1 MKMKK
6 RIVRI
11 ILILIAFLVSY
22 QICSVAANIV
32 STDKQVETG
41 SGNVTIFVTSRQS
54 LGAYTLK
61 LIDTAGLTLVS
72 ASGGEVSSDNKTIT
86 GASATGTTS
95 LGSFT
100 FKVPNVTE
108 DKKYNIKFSIT
119 GMETPNFETIANETN
134 TAVLTVKAK
143 AQTTTTTQQTN
154 TATEP
159 KFTEVNKTMYATGE
173 INLRSSWSTSSQAT
187 KVAKGTELKVT
198 GTSSNQ
204 VNGYTWYRVS
214 YNGTTKYVASSLLTS
229 TKPTEGA
236 KSSNANLKSLIIQD
250 QELIPEFDVE
260 TLKYTIEVEED
271 ITDLEIKAEAED
283 AKATISI
290 QGEKDLKEG
299 ENTVTISVSAEDG
312 TVKVYEIKV
321 TKGDQTVV
329 PLGLKFLK
337 IENTDIDTIFAPEV
351 YEYEIEIDDVDEL
364 EIEAEPNYETAS
376 VEIKGN
382 SNLREGNN
390 QITIIVT
397 SNDGQEKVT
406 YQIKANKVL
415 ATSASV
421 TENKQEIDPK
431 MYFYVGIGG
440 FILLV
445 IIITI
450 ICIIKHRNKDEYEED
465 QYYDYTSRFENFSGE
480 KEYENEQE
488 ETEEIVEPTSRINN
502 QIVSDT
508 IEDRKIKDRSDKI
521 DLLFN
526 IEDGTPKRS
535 RGKHF

>member
-1 MKMKK
+1 M
-6 RIVRI
+6 
-11 ILILIAFLVSY
+11 FLS
-22 QICSVAANIV
+22 
-32 STDKQVETG
+32 D
-41 SGNVTIFVTSRQS
+41 
-54 LGAYTLK
+54 
-61 LIDTAGLTLVS
+61 LVS

>member
-154 TATEP
+154 TTTEP

-465 QYYDYTSRFENFSGE
+465 QYYDYTSRFENFSEE

-488 ETEEIVEPTSRINN
+488 ETEEIVEPTSKINN

-526 IEDGTPKRS
+526 IEDGTPKRN